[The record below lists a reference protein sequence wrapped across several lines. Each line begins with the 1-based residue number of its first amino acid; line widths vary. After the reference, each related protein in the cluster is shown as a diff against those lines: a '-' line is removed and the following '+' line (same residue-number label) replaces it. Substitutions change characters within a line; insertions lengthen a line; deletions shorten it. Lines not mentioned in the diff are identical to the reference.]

1 MASLHSPSRLNPS
14 GSFLTLSEADPLFPL
29 HPLYPSLSRGVIVM
43 MANEKK
49 EKRKDSPL
57 QLTVPTLPLTV
68 LSLQPTVLTLSS
80 ADKSLVVMKKEKN
93 TE

>member
-1 MASLHSPSRLNPS
+1 MRPTLFFLSIPFTPHSL
-14 GSFLTLSEADPLFPL
+14 
-29 HPLYPSLSRGVIVM
+29 GVIVM